1 MVEAPR
7 RRVRDY
13 SAERRRRNAQA
24 RLWGFTSLDQMSKA
38 RRRGE
43 FPSAAL
49 LRRDPEEGIRART
62 RLADKARRA
71 FEATGPGTPGRESDA
86 ARTPRNARS
95 HDRESQG
102 WSDAHSKQD
111 TTRFNPRRSEDRRAG
126 QE

>member
-1 MVEAPR
+1 
-7 RRVRDY
+7 
-13 SAERRRRNAQA
+13 
-24 RLWGFTSLDQMSKA
+24 MSKA
-38 RRRGE
+38 RRRGG

-49 LRRDPEEGIRART
+49 LRRDTEEGIRART

-95 HDRESQG
+95 HDRESQE

-111 TTRFNPRRSEDRRAG
+111 STRFNPRWSAAKKERYYQTFVRPWGKDRKSTRLNSSH
-126 QE
+126 